1 MIMIKVDDKEEE
13 KIGYVLFYPSKDKTF
28 LIEKDYGATDQKS
41 MDILK
46 QTICEIMYAIHKKQD
61 PQKETD

>member
-1 MIMIKVDDKEEE
+1 VFDLDQEKEFTIPVSQDMIMIKVDDKEEE

-28 LIEKDYGATDQKS
+28 MIERDYGAADQKS

-46 QTICEIMYAIHKKQD
+46 
-61 PQKETD
+61 